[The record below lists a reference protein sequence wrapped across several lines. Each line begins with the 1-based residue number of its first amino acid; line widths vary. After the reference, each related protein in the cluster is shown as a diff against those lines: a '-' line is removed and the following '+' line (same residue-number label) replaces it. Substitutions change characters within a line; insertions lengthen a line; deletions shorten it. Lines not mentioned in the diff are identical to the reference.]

1 MCPGCVR
8 SSNLPMY
15 KIFAGAVYFTVY
27 ILEGAS
33 GTSRKDIERCLTLER
48 RARPPQSG
56 DMVSTLPSSPARKP
70 GNPSPRSYHGLGRR
84 RREDIR
90 AIRCGGSNC
99 CGPKSTRRKTIEL
112 NRSCFYRTGLVEGW
126 NIDRSGPLPREPVLC
141 RCATRDGLP
150 LHPSP

>member
-15 KIFAGAVYFTVY
+15 NFFAGAVYFTVY

-33 GTSRKDIERCLTLER
+33 GTSRGGKRYTTNEKRKPIT
-48 RARPPQSG
+48 QH
-56 DMVSTLPSSPARKP
+56 MVSTLPPSPARKP

-112 NRSCFYRTGLVEGW
+112 NRSCFYRTGLVEGGY
-126 NIDRSGPLPREPVLC
+126 RPEPVLC

-150 LHPSP
+150 PAPFL